1 MIQAR
6 HPGRSWRVGQTPLSW
21 VQRQF
26 PPEHSPAPWDLNLHH
41 GAPLLME
48 LLQNLRNQMS
58 LSPEFHDKG
67 GSTKLRPES
76 KDISGTKC
84 SSVLWDR
91 VSGLW
96 CGRKLAQ
103 EQVSLSQWL
112 PLLI

>member
-1 MIQAR
+1 MFLEKLEGWPDTPFLGAAAVSAR
-6 HPGRSWRVGQTPLSW
+6 TLTGTMG
-21 VQRQF
+21 F
-26 PPEHSPAPWDLNLHH
+26 ELNLRH

-48 LLQNLRNQMS
+48 LVQNFRNQMS

-76 KDISGTKC
+76 KDISGTEC
-84 SSVLWDR
+84 SSVVWGR
-91 VSGLW
+91 VSVLW